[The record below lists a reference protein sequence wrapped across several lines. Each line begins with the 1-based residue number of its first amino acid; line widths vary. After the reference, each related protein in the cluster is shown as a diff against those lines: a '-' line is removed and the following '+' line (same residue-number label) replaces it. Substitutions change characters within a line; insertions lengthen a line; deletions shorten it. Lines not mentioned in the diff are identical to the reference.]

1 MKTILVPTDF
11 SKNADNA
18 LDYAVQ
24 IAKKTNSKII
34 LLHVFYIAYY
44 SYDSQMDFMTEQ
56 SFYIQENTK
65 NNLVKLC
72 DRIKQTFGVECD
84 YISKEGFVVDS
95 IISVAE
101 EEDADMIIMGTKG
114 ASGLK
119 KVLMG
124 SNTAKVIGRTSCTLI
139 AVPEKASYSGIQ
151 KIVYATDYNRS
162 DVNSIKLLVEF
173 AEIEHAEIKIIHV
186 VDGENKYEYEDVF
199 LKKFEEKVKKKINY
213 KDISCQLVFGTDV
226 EKKLEQYLKKES
238 VNFLGI
244 STKNRNLFKR
254 FFGKSITRKLVY
266 HTKIPLIV
274 FHHK

>member
-1 MKTILVPTDF
+1 MKKILVPTDF

-34 LLHVFYIAYY
+34 LFHVFYIAYY

-56 SFYIQENTK
+56 SFQIQENTK
-65 NNLVKLC
+65 NNLVGLC
-72 DRIKQTFGVECD
+72 EKVKQTFGLECE

-95 IISVAE
+95 IIGISE
-101 EEDADMIIMGTKG
+101 EEDVDMIIMATKG
-114 ASGLK
+114 ASGIK
-119 KVLMG
+119 EMLMG

-139 AVPEKASYSGIQ
+139 AVPEKASYDGIQ
-151 KIVYATDYNRS
+151 KIAYATDYNGN
-162 DVNSIKLLVEF
+162 DINSIKLLVEF
-173 AEIEHAEIKIIHV
+173 AEVEHSEIKIIHV
-186 VDGENKYEYEDVF
+186 VDGENKYEYEESF
-199 LKKFEEKVKKKINY
+199 LKKYGEKIKKRINY
-213 KDISCQLVFGTDV
+213 KDISYQLIFGVDV

-238 VNFLGI
+238 ISLLGI
-244 STKNRNLFKR
+244 STKKRNLFR
-254 FFGKSITRKLVY
+254 RIFGKSITRKLVY

>member
-1 MKTILVPTDF
+1 MKKILVPTDF

-34 LLHVFYIAYY
+34 LFHVFYIAYY

-65 NNLVKLC
+65 NNLVRLC
-72 DRIKQTFGVECD
+72 EKVKQTFGAECE

-95 IISVAE
+95 IISASE
-101 EEDADMIIMGTKG
+101 EEDIDLIIMGTKG
-114 ASGLK
+114 ASGIK
-119 KVLMG
+119 EVLMG
-124 SNTAKVIGRTSCTLI
+124 SNTAKVIGRTSRTLI
-139 AVPEKASYSGIQ
+139 AVPEKASYDGIK
-151 KIVYATDYNRS
+151 KIAYATDYNRN
-162 DVNSIKLLVEF
+162 DINSIKLLVEF
-173 AEIEHAEIKIIHV
+173 AEVEHSEIRIIHV
-186 VDGENKYEYEDVF
+186 VDGENKYEYEESF
-199 LKKFEEKVKKKINY
+199 LKKYEEKIVKKINY
-213 KDISCQLVFGTDV
+213 KNILYQLIFGVDV

-238 VNFLGI
+238 ISLLGI
-244 STKNRNLFKR
+244 STKKRNLFR
-254 FFGKSITRKLVY
+254 RIFGKSITRKLVY